1 MSHPSLISVVLPV
14 YNCELYIREAVES
27 ILAQTYTAFELI
39 VVNDGSTDGT
49 AAILA
54 GISDPRL
61 RVMAQPNGG
70 IVKALNAGLQAAKG
84 QFIARQDA
92 DDISL
97 PERFARQMAYLQANP
112 EVMVCGTWAEV
123 IDVQNRVIGLHNH
136 PAGSNAIKFHTI
148 FDTFF
153 VHSTVLFRRELIDTI
168 GLYSD
173 DTSIFEDFNYW
184 SRVTRRYPTANLPEV
199 LLRYR
204 ELHTGISKNTANFN
218 DRVRNQRRANLL
230 YYAPELQQQ
239 PRILELLTNWAMGLQ
254 KASQAELRQLKRILL
269 EINARHCRDAA
280 ENKAFITLFLQK
292 YTRFELGANGR
303 VPKHL
308 RSIDRFL
315 TLFL

>member
-14 YNCELYIREAVES
+14 YNCELYIREAIES

-61 RVMAQPNGG
+61 RVIAQPNGG

-97 PERFARQMAYLQANP
+97 PERFARQMAYMQAHP
-112 EVMVCGTWAEV
+112 EVMVCGAWAEI
-123 IDVQNRVIGLHNH
+123 IDVQNRVTGLHKH
-136 PAGSNAIKFHTI
+136 PAASNAIKFHTI

-153 VHSTVLFRRELIDTI
+153 VHSTVLFRRGLIDTI

-173 DTSIFEDFNYW
+173 DTSIFE
-184 SRVTRRYPTANLPEV
+184 ST
-199 LLRYR
+199 LR
-204 ELHTGISKNTANFN
+204 
-218 DRVRNQRRANLL
+218 
-230 YYAPELQQQ
+230 
-239 PRILELLTNWAMGLQ
+239 
-254 KASQAELRQLKRILL
+254 
-269 EINARHCRDAA
+269 
-280 ENKAFITLFLQK
+280 
-292 YTRFELGANGR
+292 
-303 VPKHL
+303 
-308 RSIDRFL
+308 
-315 TLFL
+315 